1 MEEQDLSIVSLLLNR
16 WYSEKLDPAHRK
28 IFINLWVDN
37 VDSHLISACKLPSD
51 DEFAEEIDHL
61 VVICK
66 KMTRF
71 GALVNEKD
79 LNGLT
84 PLCHVMTWPDRFFQ
98 ESYELS
104 VFLLANGADVNETC
118 NNGESILYYASHN
131 PDLTMLLLHH
141 GAAWDDLRSAT
152 HFNAFIRAASHRPD
166 LNVIYFY
173 LRDNLEGNLPV
184 FPRDD

>member
-1 MEEQDLSIVSLLLNR
+1 MSIVKCLLDR
-16 WYSEKLDPAHRK
+16 WYLRKLSPWRRE
-28 IFINLWVDN
+28 IYINLWVDRHL
-37 VDSHLISACKLPSD
+37 DSHLISACKLPFLLNFRHS
-51 DEFAEEIDHL
+51 EINQW
-61 VVICK
+61 VNICK
-66 KMTRF
+66 KMIRF
-71 GALVNEKD
+71 GAKINEKD